1 MLSPINENNYEKAV
15 MKKNLGRGRGP
26 DLDPGQGSLCQGDVY
41 PEMGRMHGGEAGEAV
56 GDLQRG
62 AACINILS

>member
-1 MLSPINENNYEKAV
+1 

-26 DLDPGQGSLCQGDVY
+26 DLDPGQGSLCLGDVY
-41 PEMGRMHGGEAGEAV
+41 PEMGRMHGGEAGEAG

-62 AACINILS
+62 AAGANTLS